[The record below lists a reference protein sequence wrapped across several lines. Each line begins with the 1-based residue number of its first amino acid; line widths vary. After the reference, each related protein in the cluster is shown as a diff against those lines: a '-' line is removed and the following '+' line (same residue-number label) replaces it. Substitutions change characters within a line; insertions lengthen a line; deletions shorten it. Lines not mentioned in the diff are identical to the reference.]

1 MDTTSTI
8 LIVDDQI
15 AMRDSLEGLLSN
27 QGYQLVFAENGAEAL
42 KKAAQLTPDVI
53 LLDVMMPGMDG
64 FEVCEQFRANSTLGQ
79 VPILM
84 LTALNDRESR
94 LQGIKAGAD
103 DFISKPFDSLELRLR
118 LKTITKLNRYRR
130 LVMEQTKFEW
140 IVEKI
145 NEAFLILNEN
155 GEIVYANPHAQFF
168 LNLPTYTDAP
178 IKETFLEV
186 VNKHFKC
193 EPAKAWTLWLKP
205 TGQSMS
211 RYLVRAETSTSQAL
225 WLRVDMVEMDIETN
239 QQYLIHLRDV
249 TETMF
254 LRTEKKPSSKSFLQK
269 LGLHKKTGVPLKS
282 MPLS

>member
-8 LIVDDQI
+8 LIVDDQV
-15 AMRDSLEGLLSN
+15 AMRESLEGLLSN
-27 QGYQLVFAENGAEAL
+27 QGYQLVFAENGRQAL
-42 KKAAQLTPDVI
+42 RKAAQLTPDVI
-53 LLDVMMPGMDG
+53 LLDVMMPDMDG
-64 FEVCEQFRANSTLGQ
+64 FEVCEHFRADSTLGQ
-79 VPILM
+79 VPIIM

-103 DFISKPFDSLELRLR
+103 DFISKPFDTLELRLR

-145 NEAFLILNEN
+145 NEAFLILNQN

-178 IKETFLEV
+178 VKETFLEV
-186 VNKHFKC
+186 ISEQFKC
-193 EPAKAWTLWLKP
+193 EPAEAWALWLKQ

-211 RYLVRAETSTSQAL
+211 RYLVRPKTSTSQAL
-225 WLRVDMVEMDIETN
+225 WLRVDMVEMGMEAN

-249 TETMF
+249 TELMF
-254 LRTEKKPSSKSFLQK
+254 LRSEKKQSSKSFFQK
-269 LGLHKKTGVPLKS
+269 LGLRPR
-282 MPLS
+282 

>member
-8 LIVDDQI
+8 LIVDDQV
-15 AMRDSLEGLLSN
+15 AMRESLEGLLSN
-27 QGYQLVFAENGAEAL
+27 QGYELVFAENGREAL
-42 KKAAQLTPDVI
+42 RKAAQLTPDVI
-53 LLDVMMPGMDG
+53 LLDVMMPDMDG
-64 FEVCEQFRANSTLGQ
+64 FEVCKHFRADSTLGQ
-79 VPILM
+79 VPIIM

-103 DFISKPFDSLELRLR
+103 DFISKPFDTLELRLR

-130 LVMEQTKFEW
+130 LLMEQTKFEW

-145 NEAFLILNEN
+145 SEAFLILNQN

-178 IKETFLEV
+178 IRETFLELV
-186 VNKHFKC
+186 SKEFKC
-193 EPAKAWTLWLKP
+193 EPAEAWALWLKA

-211 RYLVRAETSTSQAL
+211 RYLVRPETSTSQAL
-225 WLRVDMVEMDIETN
+225 WLRVDMVEMDIEKN

-249 TETMF
+249 TELMF
-254 LRTEKKPSSKSFLQK
+254 LRREKKQSFLQK
-269 LGLHKKTGVPLKS
+269 LGLHKKTGLPA
-282 MPLS
+282 